1 MITLVLFAVSGV
13 AIVTITAA
21 KRVEERKRT
30 TVFIL
35 RLISL
40 GDERL
45 RNLHHEALRHY
56 SYGKEKGGFWVKKQL
71 PLKLKSISNRFQA
84 FLGEKATEYLG
95 DMRGSR
101 LLKRSDGISEFFKSI
116 REVEKGGGEINETL
130 PILEEDF
137 YIQTS
142 EERHAA
148 QEREAAKLSPAI
160 VIEIEEEPVVME
172 EAPAPKAEK
181 PGKPRAPRK
190 KRVQPEAEVVMEPIP
205 APAIEFT
212 PPKRAPRRKKVAVE
226 ILD

>member
-1 MITLVLFAVSGV
+1 MITFILFAASGV
-13 AIVTITAA
+13 AIITITAA

-40 GDERL
+40 GDARM
-45 RNLHHEALRHY
+45 RTLHHEALRHY
-56 SYGKEKGGFWVKKQL
+56 SYSKEKGGFWVKKQL
-71 PLKLKSISNRFQA
+71 PLKLKSFWNRFQA
-84 FLGEKATEYLG
+84 YVEEKATGYLG

-116 REVEKGGGEINETL
+116 SEVEKGAGEINESL
-130 PILEEDF
+130 PLLEEDF

-148 QEREAAKLSPAI
+148 QEKQATALAKAA
-160 VIEIEEEPVVME
+160 VIEAEEEPIVSVAE
-172 EAPAPKAEK
+172 PFVPKVSK
-181 PGKPRAPRK
+181 PKKSRTPRLK
-190 KRVQPEAEVVMEPIP
+190 KVQMEPVETVIESVP
-205 APAIEFT
+205 VIEFI
-212 PPKRAPRRKKVAVE
+212 PPKRAPRRKKVAIE